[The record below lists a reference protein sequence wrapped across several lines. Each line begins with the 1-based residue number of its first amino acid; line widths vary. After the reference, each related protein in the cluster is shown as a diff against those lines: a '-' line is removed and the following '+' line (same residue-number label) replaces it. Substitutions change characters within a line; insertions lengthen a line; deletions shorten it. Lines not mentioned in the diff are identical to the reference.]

1 VTVMGNIVTVNCH
14 IVNILCKLN
23 VRIGKLTVTK
33 MTDLGELVSVDGQ
46 LIFKITTELFSKK
59 GEKEK

>member
-1 VTVMGNIVTVNCH
+1 MTVMGNIVTVNCH

-46 LIFKITTELFSKK
+46 LMIYLLFP
-59 GEKEK
+59 